1 MIANY
6 ETQSATAT
14 AVNTKVVRVYA
25 CGGFGINRG
34 RDIQESYVTMS
45 ERDKAHYVKPD
56 VVYVD
61 SSRGNLI
68 GLEASAQTYILK
80 QKPDLL
86 KNATGEELTGGGGDR
101 AYLRELAEEAAPEI
115 VAKFPFFTYNVVIF
129 SAHGASGCTLG
140 MQIYREALKQKKHVV
155 LIVVGG
161 AHGAHRVQ
169 NTNAVLRALMKYQ
182 QDNNWSAGVYYQ
194 ENPGLLPTDELGV
207 NQKVLEFW
215 AGLSNVLAGNAS
227 RLDQRDIMNWLQLPD
242 SLQLAKSL
250 YLLGACFSDSELEG
264 AKNVVSVIGA
274 VAPNTELSDGARATL
289 NSAVYLK
296 LGVVEDSD
304 PQLNAVFLT
313 ASALTDE
320 FLRGVVSSGSNARDE
335 LTRAARPVAQ
345 VHELARKL
353 FDDND
358 VF

>member
-1 MIANY
+1 
-6 ETQSATAT
+6 
-14 AVNTKVVRVYA
+14 
-25 CGGFGINRG
+25 
-34 RDIQESYVTMS
+34 
-45 ERDKAHYVKPD
+45 
-56 VVYVD
+56 
-61 SSRGNLI
+61 
-68 GLEASAQTYILK
+68 
-80 QKPDLL
+80 
-86 KNATGEELTGGGGDR
+86 
-101 AYLRELAEEAAPEI
+101 
-115 VAKFPFFTYNVVIF
+115 
-129 SAHGASGCTLG
+129 
-140 MQIYREALKQKKHVV
+140 
-155 LIVVGG
+155 
-161 AHGAHRVQ
+161 
-169 NTNAVLRALMKYQ
+169 
-182 QDNNWSAGVYYQ
+182 VYYQ